1 MGKWTRRAFIG
12 AGALVGGGLVLGVAG
27 AALAPARHGLR
38 SDDAESAGELTTWI
52 LVTPD
57 NFVTVLVPHC
67 EMGQGAQTALAMM
80 AAEELDAAWSQV
92 RVEQAPADPAFAN
105 RYFIEG
111 PVTLDNIGM
120 LLSEGATFEGDS
132 VIVDLARVT
141 SADSSALSL
150 LLEWM
155 RRGNGR
161 QIAFANVSHNL
172 RSLAELYGVVDLIP
186 VASE

>member
-1 MGKWTRRAFIG
+1 MIVR
-12 AGALVGGGLVLGVAG
+12 
-27 AALAPARHGLR
+27 
-38 SDDAESAGELTTWI
+38 
-52 LVTPD
+52 
-57 NFVTVLVPHC
+57 
-67 EMGQGAQTALAMM
+67 QG
-80 AAEELDAAWSQV
+80 
-92 RVEQAPADPAFAN
+92 N

-120 LLSEGATFEGDS
+120 LLAEGATFEGDS

>member
-1 MGKWTRRAFIG
+1 MIVR
-12 AGALVGGGLVLGVAG
+12 
-27 AALAPARHGLR
+27 
-38 SDDAESAGELTTWI
+38 
-52 LVTPD
+52 
-57 NFVTVLVPHC
+57 
-67 EMGQGAQTALAMM
+67 QG
-80 AAEELDAAWSQV
+80 
-92 RVEQAPADPAFAN
+92 N

-111 PVTLDNIGM
+111 PVTLDNVGM
-120 LLSEGATFEGDS
+120 LLSEGAAFEGDS

-161 QIAFANVSHNL
+161 QIAFANVGHNL

>member
-1 MGKWTRRAFIG
+1 MIVR
-12 AGALVGGGLVLGVAG
+12 
-27 AALAPARHGLR
+27 
-38 SDDAESAGELTTWI
+38 
-52 LVTPD
+52 
-57 NFVTVLVPHC
+57 
-67 EMGQGAQTALAMM
+67 QG
-80 AAEELDAAWSQV
+80 
-92 RVEQAPADPAFAN
+92 N